1 MKRRI
6 TKAEYDAL
14 PDAVKAFYTVDG
26 DNFKLMLTDDD
37 DPDAL
42 RRARD
47 REKQEAKDAKKRVAE
62 LEAELDT
69 LKTGDARKTGDI
81 KLIEESWKT
90 KLSASES
97 QRDTRIKA
105 LIGNIEKMLVEG
117 ETTKI
122 ASAIT
127 KPENAFILTPHI
139 QGRISI
145 EWNGDEPTVR
155 VKDRQG
161 KPSAMS
167 TEDLQKE
174 FASDSRFSTLIL
186 GSKGS
191 GAGGPDKKTAS
202 NGGAGGTGTKTFADM
217 TEPERVQL
225 HRDDPTEFKRQ
236 ADEYKASLLV
246 R

>member
-1 MKRRI
+1 MKRKI

-14 PDAVKAFYTVDG
+14 PDAVKAFYSADG
-26 DNFKLMLTDDD
+26 DNFKLPLTDDD

-47 REKQEAKDAKKRVAE
+47 REKTEGSAAKKRVAD
-62 LEAELDT
+62 LEAELDL
-69 LKTGDARKTGDI
+69 LKTDPARKAGDI
-81 KLIEESWKT
+81 KTLEESWKN
-90 KLSASES
+90 KLTASEAL
-97 QRDTRIKA
+97 RDTRIKT

-145 EWNGDEPTVR
+145 EWNGDEPTIR
-155 VKDRQG
+155 VKDKAG

-167 TEDLQKE
+167 TDDLQKE
-174 FASDSRFSTLIL
+174 FASDSRFATLIL

-191 GAGGPDKKTAS
+191 GAGGSEKKAGS
-202 NGGAGGTGTKTFADM
+202 NGGAGGTVDKTFADM

-225 HRDDPTEFKRQ
+225 YRNDPTEFKRQ
-236 ADEYKASLLV
+236 HEEFKAASALA
-246 R
+246 

>member
-1 MKRRI
+1 MKRKI

-14 PDAVKAFYTVDG
+14 PDAAKAFYSADG
-26 DNFKLMLTDDD
+26 ENFKLMLSDDD

-47 REKQEAKDAKKRVAE
+47 REKGDAKTLREKLTA
-62 LEAELDT
+62 LEAELDALRT
-69 LKTGDARKTGDI
+69 DPARKAGDI
-81 KLIEESWKT
+81 KTLEESWKN
-90 KLSASES
+90 KLTASEAT
-97 QRDTRIKA
+97 RDARINK

-145 EWNGDEPTVR
+145 EWNGDEPTIR
-155 VKDRQG
+155 VKDKAG
-161 KPSAMS
+161 KPSALS

-174 FASDSRFSTLIL
+174 FASDSRFATLIL

-191 GAGGPDKKTAS
+191 GAGGSDKKTGS
-202 NGGAGGTGTKTFADM
+202 NGGAGGTGEKTFADM

-225 HRDDPTEFKRQ
+225 YRTDPTEFKRQ
-236 ADEYKASLLV
+236 HEEFKAASALA
-246 R
+246 